1 MPGVPLTEA
10 MSRYLSDLAPA
21 ERARAQAEIGRFVR
35 WIGQTVPTDRLT
47 PDDIERYQDYTEKTG
62 LDPQRLEPLK
72 AFLAYLHR
80 QGWHEANL
88 GRFIKARRTARRA
101 TGKTGPAAAT
111 PPREEEVMV
120 LTPEGYAALQ
130 KELEYLVTV
139 KRPEIARILY
149 EARLDKDIRENA
161 PYDAAKHHQAE
172 VEARIR
178 YLERVL
184 ATARV
189 VDPRSVETNGERATL
204 GARVVLRDLTTGE
217 ELVYTL
223 VGPTEANPLE
233 GRLSV
238 ASPVGRA
245 ILDRRPG
252 EEVEVEAPAG
262 RVRFRI
268 ERIER

>member
-1 MPGVPLTEA
+1 MCDKHAPLATEVSQQGSRRRRVWELTQASHCPLVGVALPLNALRRLVERVTGGRLLHDDYDIHVGAVGECA
-10 MSRYLSDLAPA
+10 LRNPLS
-21 ERARAQAEIGRFVR
+21 E
-35 WIGQTVPTDRLT
+35 
-47 PDDIERYQDYTEKTG
+47 
-62 LDPQRLEPLK
+62 
-72 AFLAYLHR
+72 
-80 QGWHEANL
+80 
-88 GRFIKARRTARRA
+88 
-101 TGKTGPAAAT
+101 
-111 PPREEEVMV
+111 
-120 LTPEGYAALQ
+120 ALQ

-233 GRLSV
+233 WRLSV